1 MSNIAS
7 NQWYESMLDQPL
19 VDLGDHEAAGFRGVL
34 TPQGEIGQQRKGGQ
48 RRLPR
53 KCGSLL

>member
-7 NQWYESMLDQPL
+7 NRWYESMFDQPL
-19 VDLGDHEAAGFRGVL
+19 VDLGDREAAGFRGVL
-34 TPQGEIGQQRKGGQ
+34 TPQGEIGQQRST
-48 RRLPR
+48 PSSS